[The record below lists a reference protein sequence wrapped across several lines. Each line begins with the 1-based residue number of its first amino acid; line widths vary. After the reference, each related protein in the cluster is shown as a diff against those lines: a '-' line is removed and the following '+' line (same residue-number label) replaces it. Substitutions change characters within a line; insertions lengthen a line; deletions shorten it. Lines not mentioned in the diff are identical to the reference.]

1 MNMSGSDAGIA
12 AITGHLVAR
21 AAEYF
26 AELQHQAVVVDY
38 IGSRQ
43 HRFSRIHR
51 FVLRSQCSRRELIV
65 KIPIDPRR
73 KRHAGQSAGMNS
85 SADRPRLAPILDAT
99 DEARLEYAALHGI
112 QQHFERLEDPRFGT
126 VRVLG
131 LLPGDGGIVVA
142 AVSCPTLRHVLSDPR
157 RWQVGHPA
165 DRLPT
170 WLRNAGAW
178 LAEYHRIP
186 LRSDVPVCR
195 QHYDEFVKSSLA
207 FIEYLARAGH
217 SDPCL
222 QHAASAIQTF
232 PAQAIAC
239 SPLGLRHGDYAP
251 HNIFAGAGGSV
262 TVFDSLSS
270 LAVPIHEDI
279 SYMLYMLKAG
289 RWELPAAGRHLVG
302 VRSAQFEREFLAGY
316 FSGGDIPWPC
326 LRLFEIQTVLDK
338 WASAV
343 HSWQRSAGPRRGLKR
358 IRLAVQNHRF
368 RNYLNWLIRAVNGE
382 DRKC

>member
-1 MNMSGSDAGIA
+1 MKQPGSDAEIA
-12 AITGHLVAR
+12 AISGHLVAR
-21 AAEYF
+21 AADYF
-26 AELQHQAVVVDY
+26 AELEHQAALVDY

-43 HRFSRIHR
+43 HRFSLIHR

-73 KRHAGQSAGMNS
+73 KRNRGGSAGANV
-85 SADRPRLAPILDAT
+85 SADRPRLAPILPASE
-99 DEARLEYAALHGI
+99 EARLEYAALHRI

-126 VRVLG
+126 IRVLD

-142 AVSCPTLRHVLSDPR
+142 AVNSATLRHVLSDRR
-157 RWQVGHPA
+157 RWQGDQPA
-165 DRLPT
+165 ERLPT

-195 QHYDEFVKSSLA
+195 QQYDKFVQSNLA
-207 FIEYLARAGH
+207 FIDYLARAGQ
-217 SDPCL
+217 SDSCL
-222 QHAASAIQTF
+222 QRAASAIQTF
-232 PAQAIAC
+232 SAQAIAC
-239 SPLGLRHGDYAP
+239 APLGLRHGDYAP

-289 RWELPAAGRHLVG
+289 RWELPAAGRHLAG
-302 VRSAQFEREFLAGY
+302 ARSAMFEREFVAGY
-316 FSGGDIPWPC
+316 FADGDIPWPC
-326 LRLFEIQTVLDK
+326 IRLFEIQTVLDK

-343 HSWQRSAGPRRGLKR
+343 HSWHRSAGLRRGLKR